1 MTIASIK
8 EEVVNTNNNELNE
21 VKAHEKNDQNKLSIC
36 VVLFSMFH
44 CSEFFLSL
52 KMKISSENCF

>member
-21 VKAHEKNDQNKLSIC
+21 VEAHEKNDQNKHSIC
-36 VVLFSMFH
+36 VVLFSAFYY
-44 CSEFFLSL
+44 SELFFEF
-52 KMKISSENCF
+52 ENENII